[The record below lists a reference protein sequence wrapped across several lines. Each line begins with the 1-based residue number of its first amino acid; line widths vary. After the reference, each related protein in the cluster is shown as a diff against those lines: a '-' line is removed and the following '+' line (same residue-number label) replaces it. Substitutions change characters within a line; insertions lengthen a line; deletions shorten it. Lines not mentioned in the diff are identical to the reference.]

1 MNHNMENIHFFL
13 HENEI
18 KNENKVI
25 SPEDLIKLNSEIDE
39 SCLYEE
45 EFSYDIEQSYDIYD
59 IEQLELC
66 YKTNYNVKA
75 LTQLLQYY
83 GIYKSKMVKDEM
95 IQVLL
100 FFETDPTNKD
110 IVHKRL
116 RLWKNLKEL
125 KTDAFLGKYILFDIY

>member
-1 MNHNMENIHFFL
+1 MNNNIEENIHFFL

-18 KNENKVI
+18 GNENKVI
-25 SPEDLIKLNSEIDE
+25 SPEDLIKLNSEIGD
-39 SCLYEE
+39 SCLYE
-45 EFSYDIEQSYDIYD
+45 DIEQSYDIYD
-59 IEQLELC
+59 IEELELC

-100 FFETDPTNKD
+100 FFETDPQNKS

-116 RLWKNLKEL
+116 RLWQNLKEL

>member
-1 MNHNMENIHFFL
+1 MENIHFFL
-13 HENEI
+13 HEDEI
-18 KNENKVI
+18 KNENKII
-25 SPEDLIKLNSEIDE
+25 SPEDLIKLNSEIIE
-39 SCLYEE
+39 SASYEE
-45 EFSYDIEQSYDIYD
+45 EEHSYDIYD

-66 YKTNYNVKA
+66 YKSNYNVKA

-100 FFETDPTNKD
+100 FFETDPQNKD
-110 IVHKRL
+110 ILHKRL
-116 RLWKNLKEL
+116 RLWQNLKEL

>member
-1 MNHNMENIHFFL
+1 MDNNMDNNNMENIHFFL

-18 KNENKVI
+18 KNENKII
-25 SPEDLIKLNSEIDE
+25 SPEDLIKLNSEIGD
-39 SCLYEE
+39 SVLYEEE
-45 EFSYDIEQSYDIYD
+45 EFSYDIE
-59 IEQLELC
+59 ELELC

-100 FFETDPTNKD
+100 FFETDPQNKD
-110 IVHKRL
+110 TVHKRL
-116 RLWKNLKEL
+116 RLWQNLKEL
-125 KTDAFLGKYILFDIY
+125 KTDAFLGKYIIFDI

>member
-1 MNHNMENIHFFL
+1 MNNNIEENIHFFL

-18 KNENKVI
+18 GNENKVI
-25 SPEDLIKLNSEIDE
+25 SPEDLIKLNSEMA
-39 SCLYEE
+39 LYAEEEE
-45 EFSYDIEQSYDIYD
+45 EFSYDIE
-59 IEQLELC
+59 ELELC

-83 GIYKSKMVKDEM
+83 GIYKSKMIKDEM

-100 FFETDPTNKD
+100 FFETDPQNKA

-116 RLWKNLKEL
+116 RLWQNLKEL
-125 KTDAFLGKYILFDIY
+125 KTDAFLGKYIIFDIY

>member
-1 MNHNMENIHFFL
+1 MNMENIHFFL
-13 HENEI
+13 HEDEI
-18 KNENKVI
+18 KNENKII
-25 SPEDLIKLNSEIDE
+25 SPEDLIKLNSEIIE
-39 SCLYEE
+39 SASYEE
-45 EFSYDIEQSYDIYD
+45 EEHSYDIYD

-100 FFETDPTNKD
+100 FFETDPQNKD
-110 IVHKRL
+110 ILHKRL
-116 RLWKNLKEL
+116 RLWQNLKEL
-125 KTDAFLGKYILFDIY
+125 KTDAFLGKYIIFDIY

>member
-1 MNHNMENIHFFL
+1 MENIHFFL

-18 KNENKVI
+18 KNENKII
-25 SPEDLIKLNSEIDE
+25 SPEDLIKLNSEIIE
-39 SCLYEE
+39 SASYEE
-45 EFSYDIEQSYDIYD
+45 EEHSYDIYDIYD

-100 FFETDPTNKD
+100 FFETDPQNKD
-110 IVHKRL
+110 ILHKRL
-116 RLWKNLKEL
+116 RLWQNLKEL

>member
-1 MNHNMENIHFFL
+1 MNMENIHFFL
-13 HENEI
+13 HEDEI
-18 KNENKVI
+18 KNENKII
-25 SPEDLIKLNSEIDE
+25 SPEDLIKLNSEIIE
-39 SCLYEE
+39 SASYEE
-45 EFSYDIEQSYDIYD
+45 EEQSYDIYD

-100 FFETDPTNKD
+100 FFETDPQNKA

-116 RLWKNLKEL
+116 RLWQNLKEL
-125 KTDAFLGKYILFDIY
+125 KTDAFLGKYIIFDIY

>member
-1 MNHNMENIHFFL
+1 MNNNIEENIHFFL

-18 KNENKVI
+18 GNENKVI
-25 SPEDLIKLNSEIDE
+25 SPEDLIKLNSEMA
-39 SCLYEE
+39 LYAEEEE
-45 EFSYDIEQSYDIYD
+45 EFSYDIE
-59 IEQLELC
+59 ELELC

-83 GIYKSKMVKDEM
+83 GIYKSKMIKDEM

-100 FFETDPTNKD
+100 FFETDPQNKA

-116 RLWKNLKEL
+116 RLWQNLKEL
-125 KTDAFLGKYILFDIY
+125 KTDDFLGNYIIFDIY

>member
-1 MNHNMENIHFFL
+1 MENIHFFL

-18 KNENKVI
+18 KNENKII
-25 SPEDLIKLNSEIDE
+25 SPEDLIKLNSEIIE
-39 SCLYEE
+39 SASYEE
-45 EFSYDIEQSYDIYD
+45 EEHSYDIYD

-100 FFETDPTNKD
+100 FFETDPQNKD
-110 IVHKRL
+110 ILHKRL
-116 RLWKNLKEL
+116 RLWQNLKEL

>member
-1 MNHNMENIHFFL
+1 MNNNIEENIHFFL

-18 KNENKVI
+18 GNENKVI
-25 SPEDLIKLNSEIDE
+25 SPEDLINLNSEMA
-39 SCLYEE
+39 LYAEEEE
-45 EFSYDIEQSYDIYD
+45 EFSYDIE
-59 IEQLELC
+59 ELELC

-83 GIYKSKMVKDEM
+83 GIYKSKMIKDEM

-100 FFETDPTNKD
+100 FFETDPQNKA

-116 RLWKNLKEL
+116 RLWQNLKEL
-125 KTDAFLGKYILFDIY
+125 KTDAFLGKYIIFDIY

>member
-1 MNHNMENIHFFL
+1 MNMENIHFFL
-13 HENEI
+13 HEDEI
-18 KNENKVI
+18 KNENKII
-25 SPEDLIKLNSEIDE
+25 SPEDLIKLNSEIIE
-39 SCLYEE
+39 SASYEE
-45 EFSYDIEQSYDIYD
+45 EEQSYDIYD

-100 FFETDPTNKD
+100 FFETDPQNKD
-110 IVHKRL
+110 ILHKRL
-116 RLWKNLKEL
+116 RLWQNLKEL
-125 KTDAFLGKYILFDIY
+125 KTDAFLGKYIIFDIY

>member
-1 MNHNMENIHFFL
+1 MNMENIHFFL
-13 HENEI
+13 HEDEI
-18 KNENKVI
+18 KNENKII
-25 SPEDLIKLNSEIDE
+25 SPEDLIKLNSEIIE
-39 SCLYEE
+39 SASYEE
-45 EFSYDIEQSYDIYD
+45 EEHSYDIYD

-100 FFETDPTNKD
+100 FFETDPQNKD
-110 IVHKRL
+110 ILHKRL
-116 RLWKNLKEL
+116 RLWQNLKEL

>member
-1 MNHNMENIHFFL
+1 MEENIHFFL

-18 KNENKVI
+18 QNENKVI
-25 SPEDLIKLNSEIDE
+25 SPEDLIKLNSEIGD
-39 SCLYEE
+39 SCLYE
-45 EFSYDIEQSYDIYD
+45 DIEQSYDIYD
-59 IEQLELC
+59 IEELELC

-95 IQVLL
+95 LQVLL
-100 FFETDPTNKD
+100 FFETDPQNKS

-116 RLWKNLKEL
+116 RLWQNLKEL